1 MNVITTPIPD
11 LLILQPNVFGD
22 TRGFFLESFNQ
33 KTFQN
38 LTGLDVNFV
47 QDNHSRSGKNVL
59 RGLHYQIQHP
69 QGKLVRVVSGS
80 VFDVAV
86 DLRKSSPTFGKWHGI
101 ELNGENHR
109 QFWVP
114 AGFAH
119 GFVVLSETADFL
131 YKTTD
136 YYAPEFERCVR
147 WDDEQI
153 GIDWGISQPLL
164 SEKDKQGLSLKD
176 AEVFA

>member
-1 MNVITTPIPD
+1 
-11 LLILQPNVFGD
+11 
-22 TRGFFLESFNQ
+22 
-33 KTFQN
+33 
-38 LTGLDVNFV
+38 
-47 QDNHSRSGKNVL
+47 
-59 RGLHYQIQHP
+59 
-69 QGKLVRVVSGS
+69 
-80 VFDVAV
+80 
-86 DLRKSSPTFGKWHGI
+86 
-101 ELNGENHR
+101 
-109 QFWVP
+109 
-114 AGFAH
+114 
-119 GFVVLSETADFL
+119 VVLSETADFL